1 LISIDSAKLNKI
13 LENEDDERSTNNI
26 EEIVI
31 EDK

>member
-13 LENEDDERSTNNI
+13 LENEDDEKLKNI